1 MCQHTCL
8 HLYAEYT
15 ALPASSAVEEQPYIC
30 CLQPSSSSGPHIVYS
45 SASAPPPAGR
55 NTLQPGSSP
64 AAAQRQC
71 STHADAAEPGLQ
83 KSRRSSSSC
92 VTHFGPNTSNSMCML
107 SMLSMLKDHQLK
119 LHTYTCMHA
128 VDCKP
133 TQLSPW
139 PAQPR
144 HHSAATVLQ
153 DSAYI
158 RIMRCMIH
166 RCACM

>member
-1 MCQHTCL
+1 
-8 HLYAEYT
+8 
-15 ALPASSAVEEQPYIC
+15 
-30 CLQPSSSSGPHIVYS
+30 
-45 SASAPPPAGR
+45 
-55 NTLQPGSSP
+55 
-64 AAAQRQC
+64 
-71 STHADAAEPGLQ
+71 
-83 KSRRSSSSC
+83 
-92 VTHFGPNTSNSMCML
+92 ML

-144 HHSAATVLQ
+144 HHSATTVLQ

-158 RIMRCMIH
+158 RIMRCVIH
-166 RCACM
+166 RCACMWGCLHTTYMPRHTRNHKDHGSKASHWLVALTPLEQLEHELPSRSKVQTSSCLQPQSSSMQCHNLGAAACRTLVTNPIRTRPEIASIRPLSQQTDQLF